1 MIFVE
6 TFSPQLTLYLVRHGE
21 AEHNVRQ
28 VLDSI
33 VGDESYAL
41 TSRGREQISSVA
53 ERIAS
58 DGPVNVIISSP
69 MPRTRETAEI
79 IAKKNGT
86 LEVLYDFRLRETDF
100 GQWEGKPI
108 QKFFEKYPTPET
120 RIETD
125 GSDGVESFISQRDRC
140 AEFLADLKE
149 QYPGKRIVLVS
160 HADTLEQLHGLI
172 MGDTV
177 SEAAM
182 GWSPAQ
188 GSMIKMT
195 Y

>member
-1 MIFVE
+1 MEIL
-6 TFSPQLTLYLVRHGE
+6 SPQLTLYLVRHGE

-33 VGDESYAL
+33 VGDEVYAL
-41 TSRGREQISSVA
+41 TPRGREQITAVA
-53 ERIAS
+53 EAIAS
-58 DGPVNVIISSP
+58 DGAIDAILSSP
-69 MPRTRETAEI
+69 MPRTRETAGL
-79 IAKKNGT
+79 IAEKTGIEK
-86 LEVLYDFRLRETDF
+86 VLYDFRLRETDF
-100 GQWEGKPI
+100 GQWEGQPI

-125 GSDGVESFISQRDRC
+125 GTDGVESFLSQRDRC

-149 QYPGKRIVLVS
+149 HYLGKRVVIVS
-160 HADTLEQLHGLI
+160 HGDTLEQLHGLI
-172 MGDTV
+172 IGESV

-182 GWSPAQ
+182 GWSPAK
-188 GSMIKMT
+188 GEMIKMK

>member
-1 MIFVE
+1 MEIL
-6 TFSPQLTLYLVRHGE
+6 SPQLTLYLVRHGE

-33 VGDESYAL
+33 VGDEVYAL
-41 TSRGREQISSVA
+41 TPRGREQIMAVA
-53 ERIAS
+53 EAIAS
-58 DGPVNVIISSP
+58 DGAIDAILSSP
-69 MPRTRETAEI
+69 MPRTRETAGL
-79 IAKKNGT
+79 IAEKTGIEK
-86 LEVLYDFRLRETDF
+86 VLYDFRLRETDF
-100 GQWEGKPI
+100 GQWEGQPI

-125 GSDGVESFISQRDRC
+125 GTDGVESFLSQRDRC

-149 QYPGKRIVLVS
+149 HYLGKRVVIVS
-160 HADTLEQLHGLI
+160 HGDTLEQLHGLI
-172 MGDTV
+172 IGESV

-182 GWSPAQ
+182 GWSPAK
-188 GSMIKMT
+188 GEMIKMK

>member
-1 MIFVE
+1 MEIL
-6 TFSPQLTLYLVRHGE
+6 SPQLTLYLVRHGE

-33 VGDESYAL
+33 VGNEVYAL
-41 TSRGREQISSVA
+41 TPRGREQITAVA
-53 ERIAS
+53 EAIAS
-58 DGPVNVIISSP
+58 DGSIDAILSSP
-69 MPRTRETAEI
+69 MPRTRETAGI
-79 IAKKNGT
+79 IAAKTGIEK
-86 LEVLYDFRLRETDF
+86 VLYDFRLRETDF
-100 GQWEGKPI
+100 GQWEGQPI

-125 GSDGVESFISQRDRC
+125 GTDGVESFLSQRDRC

-149 QYPGKRIVLVS
+149 HYLGKRVVIIS
-160 HADTLEQLHGLI
+160 HGDTLEQLHGLI
-172 MGDTV
+172 IGESV

-182 GWSPAQ
+182 GWSPAK
-188 GSMIKMT
+188 GEMIRMK